1 MTYIDPVQVSPS
13 NYRLLLE
20 NDRVR
25 VLEMTLRA
33 GERDET
39 HSHPAETVYF
49 VRGGKA
55 RITLADG
62 GSAEL
67 DLADGHV
74 MWHEPWTHQ
83 VENVGDSE
91 IRAVIVETKDSLFET
106 PA

>member
-1 MTYIDPVQVSPS
+1 MTYGDPVQVSPS

-20 NDRVR
+20 NDQVR

-33 GERDET
+33 GEHDET
-39 HSHPAETVYF
+39 HSHPAETVYSIC
-49 VRGGKA
+49 GGEA